1 MLHTQH
7 YLFCGLLALST
18 AAQASQSPL
27 KEELAFG
34 TPRHLVA
41 QSTTFAQD
49 SLQYL
54 IKQGTAFTQKTFN
67 CVKQNP
73 LPVTAVCLLLSIGT
87 AHAYRDYYPLRAIFK
102 GMPSPYNTELCEG
115 LTLTKEYATLLEAWD
130 TLYAKQLPAVQEA
143 FNRYVRPKI
152 CCISNLLSAN
162 NPEDLSVAYCNAQS
176 FS

>member
-1 MLHTQH
+1 MNR
-7 YLFCGLLALST
+7 YFVCGLLALST
-18 AAQASQSPL
+18 PAQASQSPL
-27 KEELAFG
+27 KEESAFS
-34 TPRHLVA
+34 TPKHFVT

-49 SLQYL
+49 SLQRL

-87 AHAYRDYYPLRAIFK
+87 AHAYHDTYPLRAIFK
-102 GMPSPYNTELCEG
+102 DMPVSYNTELCEG

-130 TLYAKQLPAVQEA
+130 TLYAKQLPTVQEA
-143 FNRYVRPKI
+143 FNRYVRPKM
-152 CCISNLLSAN
+152 CCISNLLSFN
-162 NPEDLSVAYCNAQS
+162 SPEDFSVAYCNAQS